1 MTLGQGLNSSSIN
14 LEIIRGN
21 YSAWLL
27 FLFEVKNTC
36 RMLGDASRIKVRR
49 GAGGMK
55 AVGVDGK
62 DWAGQRG
69 TRSVG
74 FRGRS
79 SGELLS
85 SGFLQNL

>member
-1 MTLGQGLNSSSIN
+1 
-14 LEIIRGN
+14 
-21 YSAWLL
+21 
-27 FLFEVKNTC
+27 
-36 RMLGDASRIKVRR
+36 MLGDASRIKVRR

-74 FRGRS
+74 FRSRS

-85 SGFLQNL
+85 AGFLQNL